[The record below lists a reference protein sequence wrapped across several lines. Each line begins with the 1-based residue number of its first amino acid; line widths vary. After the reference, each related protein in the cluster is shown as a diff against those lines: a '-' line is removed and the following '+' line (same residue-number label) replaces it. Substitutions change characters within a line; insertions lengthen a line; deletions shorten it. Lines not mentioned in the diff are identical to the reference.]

1 MLKPLNTNVILKK
14 EKAEKTTASG
24 IVLVSPQEKTSNQA
38 LVVAVGSKCDDL
50 LKAGDTVIFKEY
62 TGTQFKQD
70 EDEYIILDEK
80 DILAIIE

>member
-24 IVLVSPQEKTSNQA
+24 IVLVTPQEKASNQA
-38 LVVAVGSKCDDL
+38 IIEAVGPACDDL
-50 LKAGDTVIFKEY
+50 LKAGETVIFKEY
-62 TGTQFKQD
+62 SGTHFKQD
-70 EDEYIILDEK
+70 DEEFIIINQE

>member
-24 IVLVSPQEKTSNQA
+24 IVLVSPKEKASNQA
-38 LVVAVGSKCDDL
+38 QVVAVGSKCDAT

-62 TGTQFKQD
+62 TGTKFKQD
-70 EDEYIILDEK
+70 EDEYVILDEK
-80 DILAIIE
+80 DILAIVE